1 MPRRRKS
8 VAPLDASQVFSDRM
22 DTIEKAIRTMA
33 QAQAASVQVVD
44 TENFN
49 DPVEGMVVVDWPT
62 SRLCYYHDNRWICTP
77 ENPVHAIKV
86 YTDKTANKVGD
97 GAFRFPIEEDLAEL
111 DIIAVRGF
119 NGVVG
124 TGPTV
129 IQISNQTR
137 GIDIL
142 STPITIDAG
151 EISSKTAGTPPV
163 IRTDGATPANH
174 VHEDD
179 VIWIDVDTVG
189 SGSKGLGVYITF
201 AIPLVSNAS

>member
-1 MPRRRKS
+1 MPRRRQS
-8 VAPLDASQVFSDRM
+8 VAPLDSSQVLTDRM
-22 DTIEKAIRTMA
+22 GVIEKTLRTMG

-49 DPVEGMVVVDWPT
+49 DPIEGMVVVDWPT
-62 SRLCYYHDNRWICTP
+62 SRLCYYHDDRWICTP

-86 YTDKTANKVGD
+86 YTDKTVNKIGD
-97 GAFRFPIEEDLAEL
+97 GAFRFPIEQDLAEL

-119 NGVVG
+119 NGTPG
-124 TGPTV
+124 TGVTT
-129 IQISNQTR
+129 IQISNRTR

-142 STPITIDAG
+142 STRITIDSG

-179 VIWIDVDTVG
+179 VIWIDIDAVG
-189 SGSKGLGVYITF
+189 AGSKGLGVYITF
-201 AIPLVSNAS
+201 AIPLVPNAS

>member
-8 VAPLDASQVFSDRM
+8 VAPLDSAQVFNDRM
-22 DTIEKAIRTMA
+22 DLVEKALRTMQ

-49 DPVEGMVVVDWPT
+49 DPIEGMVVVDWPT
-62 SRLCYYHDNRWICTP
+62 SRLCYYHDGRWICTP

-86 YTDKTANKVGD
+86 FSDRTSNRVGN
-97 GAFRFPIEEDLAEL
+97 GAFRFPIEQDLAEL
-111 DIIAVRGF
+111 DILAVRGF
-119 NGVVG
+119 NGTVG
-124 TGPTV
+124 TGVTT

-137 GIDIL
+137 GLDIL
-142 STPITIDAG
+142 STPITIDSG

-163 IRTDGATPANH
+163 IRTDGTPAANH

-179 VIWIDVDTVG
+179 VIWIDVDTIG
-189 SGSKGLGVYITF
+189 TGSKGLGVYITF
-201 AIPLVSNAS
+201 GIPLVPNDA

>member
-8 VAPLDASQVFSDRM
+8 VAPLYADQVLSDRI
-22 DTIEKAIRTMA
+22 DRIEKTLRTSI
-33 QAQAASVQVVD
+33 QAQMTAVQVVD

-49 DPVEGMVVVDWPT
+49 DPAEGMVAVDWPT
-62 SRLCYYHDNRWICTP
+62 SRLCYYHAGRWICTP

-86 YTDKTANKVGD
+86 FTDRTINKIGD
-97 GAFRFPIEEDLAEL
+97 GAFKFPVEEDLAEL

-119 NGVVG
+119 NGTVG
-124 TGPTV
+124 TGPTT
-129 IQISNQTR
+129 IQISNRTR
-137 GIDIL
+137 GLDIL

-163 IRTDGATPANH
+163 IRTDGIPAANH

-179 VIWIDVDTVG
+179 EIWIDVDAIG
-189 SGSKGLGVYITF
+189 GGSKGLGVYITF
-201 AIPLVSNAS
+201 AIPIIDNTV

>member
-8 VAPLDASQVFSDRM
+8 VAPLDSPQVLTDRL
-22 DTIEKAIRTMA
+22 DGIEKSLRTLS

-49 DPVEGMVVVDWPT
+49 DPIEGMVVVDWPT
-62 SRLCYYHDNRWICTP
+62 SRLCYYHDGRWICTP

-86 YTDKTANKVGD
+86 FTDRTINKVGD
-97 GAFRFPIEEDLAEL
+97 GQFKFPIEEDLGEL
-111 DIIAVRGF
+111 DILAVRGF
-119 NGVVG
+119 NGTPG
-124 TGPTV
+124 TGPTT

-151 EISSKTAGTPPV
+151 EISSKTAAVPPV
-163 IRTDGATPANH
+163 IRTDGIPAANH

-179 VIWIDVDTVG
+179 VIWIDVDAVG
-189 SGSKGLGVYITF
+189 SGSKGLGCYITF
-201 AIPLVSNAS
+201 GIPLVDNAS